1 MKSTSILT
9 TSLALVVCT
18 TAAAAWADD
27 AAPSD
32 SWSANIALTSDY
44 RFRGISQAQR
54 DAAVSGG
61 LDYASTGGFVAGI
74 WASNVDFNDAADT
87 GVEVDLYAG
96 YTKSFGENTSATVK
110 AVYYWYPDA
119 DYPPGGNEND
129 YFEVIASLSHN
140 FGPATGSLEVAWS
153 PDFFFE
159 SGDAVAVTGG
169 LTVPIADAFLFFDGG
184 VWASGKVGYQAIDD
198 NLTFGTDDYV
208 YYDVGVSAKVGPLT
222 LDARWVDT
230 DLDRG
235 ECFGGLDLCEG
246 GFVATAT
253 LSFAL

>member
-1 MKSTSILT
+1 MKSKSILSA
-9 TSLALVVCT
+9 SLALVICT
-18 TAAAAWADD
+18 TAAAAWADE

-54 DAAVSGG
+54 DPAVSGG
-61 LDYASTGGFVAGI
+61 IDYASTGGFIAGI

-87 GVEVDLYAG
+87 DVEVDLYAG
-96 YTKSFGENTSATVK
+96 YTKALSDSTSATIK

-129 YFEVIASLSHN
+129 YLELIASVSHN
-140 FGPATGSLEVAWS
+140 FGPVAGSLEVAWS
-153 PDFFFE
+153 PDYFFE
-159 SGDAVAVTGG
+159 SGDAVAITAG
-169 LTVPIADAFLFFDGG
+169 LTLPLADSVWIFDGG
-184 VWASGKVGYQAIDD
+184 VWASGKLGYQAIDD
-198 NLTFGTDDYV
+198 NATFGTDDYV
-208 YYDVGVSAKVGPLT
+208 YYDVGLSAKAGPLT

-230 DLDRG
+230 DLDKG